1 MAGDVFIPAAHQ
13 YELLKGVDA
22 PPSTARGEFLAG
34 ATAGAAALLV
44 MLAGRFLLNVP
55 TLPELLATRSL
66 DFVPLTLFELVLSVF
81 GSLAK
86 RLLLLAVMLAMV
98 AVAGVL
104 AQWLARSP
112 ARRGRLLPALK
123 VAAALWALTLVVLLP
138 FTGAGLAGWA
148 LPAGA
153 PAVMMVEL
161 LSFAAY
167 ALVLVWVRPLALA
180 LAASQPATA
189 GAGARQDRRRVLAAL
204 AYATAGV
211 AALGSVAVW
220 LRGGAKAGSAA
231 APALQPDTGALGSP
245 FGVVT
250 RVTPEITPND
260 KFYTVSKNML
270 ADPSVDVRSWR
281 LDIRGLVER
290 PFGLRYDELKGLPAV
305 EQYNTLE
312 CISNEIGGDLIGNAR
327 WKGVRLRDLLER
339 AGVKPGAR
347 KVVFHAADSYTDS
360 IPLEK
365 ALEPGTV
372 LAYEMNG
379 EVLPKAHGYP
389 ARLLVPGIYGMKN
402 VKWVTAIEVVDYDFK
417 GFWQKQGWSDEAV
430 YKTMSRIDVPRN
442 GQQLAPGA
450 YLGGIA
456 FAGDR
461 GITAVEVSLDDGQ
474 TWQPARVKE
483 ALGPFTWVLWVF
495 QAPPDVAGPRKVKV
509 RATDGRGLHQTSH
522 YVPPAPDGAE
532 GLHTIVVQ
540 FGGR

>member
-1 MAGDVFIPAAHQ
+1 MAGDVFIPAVHQ
-13 YELLKGVDA
+13 YEALKGGDA
-22 PPSTARGEFLAG
+22 PSTARGEFLAG
-34 ATAGAAALLV
+34 ATAGAAALLM

-55 TLPELLATRSL
+55 TLPELIATKSL
-66 DFVPLTLFELVLSVF
+66 DFVPLTLFELVLSIF

-86 RLLLLAVMLAMV
+86 RLLLLTVMLAMV
-98 AVAGVL
+98 GVAGVL
-104 AQWLARSP
+104 AQWLARSRE
-112 ARRGRLLPALK
+112 RRGQLRPAMK
-123 VAAALWALTLVVLLP
+123 VAAALWMLTLLVILP
-138 FTGAGLAGWA
+138 FTGAGVAGWA

-153 PAVMMVEL
+153 LPVALVEL
-161 LSFAAY
+161 LSFVTY
-167 ALVLVWVRPLALA
+167 ALALVWVRPLALA
-180 LAASQPATA
+180 LAAPRLQPAVA
-189 GAGARQDRRRVLAAL
+189 GTGQDRRRALAAL

-211 AALGSVAVW
+211 AALGGVALW
-220 LRGGAKAGSAA
+220 LRSGAKSGTTATPAG
-231 APALQPDTGALGSP
+231 QPDASALASP
-245 FGVVT
+245 FDVVT
-250 RVTPEITPND
+250 RVTLEITPNE

-290 PFGLRYDELKGLPAV
+290 PFSLRHDELKALPAV

-312 CISNEIGGDLIGNAR
+312 CISNEVGGDLIGNAH

-339 AGVKPGAR
+339 SGIKPNAR
-347 KVVFHAADSYTDS
+347 KVVFHAADGYTDS

-379 EVLPKAHGYP
+379 EVLPRAHGYP

-495 QAPPDVAGPRKVKV
+495 QAPPDVSSPRKVKV
-509 RATDGRGLHQTSH
+509 RATDGRGLRQTSH

>member
-1 MAGDVFIPAAHQ
+1 MAGDVFVPVVGQDRVAPT
-13 YELLKGVDA
+13 GDA

-55 TLPELLATRSL
+55 TLPELIATKSL
-66 DFVPLTLFELVLSVF
+66 DFVPLTLFELVLSIF

-86 RLLLLAVMLAMV
+86 RLLLLTVMLAMV
-98 AVAGVL
+98 VVAGVL

-112 ARRGRLLPALK
+112 ERRGQLMPALR
-123 VAAALWALTLVVLLP
+123 VAAALWVLTLVVILP
-138 FTGAGLAGWA
+138 FTGVGLAGWA

-153 PAVMMVEL
+153 PTVALVEL
-161 LSFAAY
+161 LSFMAY

-180 LAASQPATA
+180 LAATQPQPAVA
-189 GAGARQDRRRVLAAL
+189 GTGQDRRRALAAL

-211 AALGSVAVW
+211 AALGGVTLW
-220 LRGGAKAGSAA
+220 LRSGAKSGTTATPAA
-231 APALQPDTGALGSP
+231 QPDVGALASP
-245 FGVVT
+245 FDVVT

-290 PFGLRYDELKGLPAV
+290 PFSLRYDELKALPAV

-312 CISNEIGGDLIGNAR
+312 CISNEVGGDLIGNAH

-347 KVVFHAADSYTDS
+347 KVVFYAADGYTDS
-360 IPLEK
+360 ITLEK

-461 GITAVEVSLDDGQ
+461 GVTAVEVSLDDGH

-495 QAPPDVAGPRKVKV
+495 QAPPDVSGPRKVKV
-509 RATDGRGLHQTSH
+509 RATDGRGLRQTSH

>member
-1 MAGDVFIPAAHQ
+1 MAGDVFIPAVHQ
-13 YELLKGVDA
+13 YEALKGGDA
-22 PPSTARGEFLAG
+22 PSTARGEFLAG
-34 ATAGAAALLV
+34 ATAGAAALLM

-55 TLPELLATRSL
+55 TLPELIATKSL
-66 DFVPLTLFELVLSVF
+66 DFVPLTLFELVLSIF

-86 RLLLLAVMLAMV
+86 RLLLLTVMLAMV
-98 AVAGVL
+98 GVAGVL
-104 AQWLARSP
+104 AQWLARSRE
-112 ARRGRLLPALK
+112 RRGQLRPAMK
-123 VAAALWALTLVVLLP
+123 VAAALWMLTLLVILP
-138 FTGAGLAGWA
+138 FTGAGVAGWA

-153 PAVMMVEL
+153 LPVALVEL
-161 LSFAAY
+161 LSFVTY
-167 ALVLVWVRPLALA
+167 ALALVWVRPLALA
-180 LAASQPATA
+180 LAAPRLQPAVA
-189 GAGARQDRRRVLAAL
+189 GTGQDRRRALAAL

-211 AALGSVAVW
+211 AALGGVALW
-220 LRGGAKAGSAA
+220 LRSGAKSGTTATPAG
-231 APALQPDTGALGSP
+231 QPDASALASP
-245 FGVVT
+245 FDVVT
-250 RVTPEITPND
+250 RVTPEITPNE

-290 PFGLRYDELKGLPAV
+290 PFSLRHDELKALPAV

-312 CISNEIGGDLIGNAR
+312 CISNEVGGDLIGNAH

-339 AGVKPGAR
+339 SGIKPNAR
-347 KVVFHAADSYTDS
+347 KVVFHAADGYTDS

-379 EVLPKAHGYP
+379 EVLPRAHGYP

-495 QAPPDVAGPRKVKV
+495 QAPPDVSSPRKVKV
-509 RATDGRGLHQTSH
+509 RATDGRGLRQTSH